1 MTSDS
6 HGFIL
11 VRIANKGKK
20 NELVIPQRVSHSLTH
35 HVTKSADIDDVIQ
48 VTVFSD
54 SISAN
59 ISLQRAKLGRP
70 ESNLEIRQAIVK
82 LEILP

>member
-20 NELVIPQRVSHSLTH
+20 NELILPQRVSQFGGS
-35 HVTKSADIDDVIQ
+35 TKSADIADVLQ
-48 VTVFSD
+48 TSVFAD
-54 SISAN
+54 EEAAN
-59 ISLQRAKLGRP
+59 LSLQRAKLGRP
-70 ESNLEIRQAIVK
+70 ESNLEVRQAIVK